1 MGVRKTMSRGIAAL
15 AAGALPLWL
24 TAQPAAALELYH
36 KQVVLDHTFTDFAGD
51 EVTCSVQYTSNLFR
65 TDPNSAFSADTSTQV
80 LLFDPSADE
89 RCRASAAVEMVYRD
103 PEGIQRRAR
112 AFGTDFTELQI
123 DEVQGNF
130 QSNHSVFFLGCSAN
144 CEATFVTH
152 PK

>member
-1 MGVRKTMSRGIAAL
+1 MGVRKTMTRGIAAL

-24 TAQPAAALELYH
+24 TAQPAAAFELYS
-36 KQVVLDHTFTDFAGD
+36 KEVVLDHAFTDFAGD
-51 EVTCSVQYTSNLFR
+51 EVTCAVRYTSTLFR
-65 TDPNSAFSADTSTQV
+65 GDPNSSFAADTSTQV

-103 PEGIQRRAR
+103 PEGVQRVAR
-112 AFGTDFTELQI
+112 AFGTDFTALQI
-123 DEVQGNF
+123 DEVQGNYR
-130 QSNHSVFFLGCSAN
+130 SNHTVFFLNCAAN